1 MRVIAGTA
9 RRLLLKSVEGREV
22 RPTTDRIKETL
33 FNMLQDRMQGC
44 VFLDLFAGSGAIGI
58 EALSRGAKKAFF
70 VDKDR
75 RAIACIEE
83 NLNHTRLGEG
93 ARILRM
99 DALLALE
106 RLEKTEEEA
115 FDIVFIDP
123 PYESRAEEEI
133 LKRLIKMDLIKE
145 ESLIIIELSKKR
157 NTEDLLRDWDVL
169 KVKEYKS
176 NKHVFVKRRQANVGG
191 SLSGQ
196 L

>member
-9 RRLLLKSVEGREV
+9 RRLLLKTVEGREV

-33 FNMLQDRMQGC
+33 FNMLQDRVQGC

-70 VDKDR
+70 VDQER

-83 NLNHTRLGEG
+83 NLNHTRLGER
-93 ARILRM
+93 AKILRM

-145 ESLIIIELSKKR
+145 ESLIIIEFSKKR

-176 NKHVFVKRRQANVGG
+176 NKHIFVKRRQANVGS